1 MKIKK
6 LNIYLAIFLPIQILL
21 VQLASKNA
29 EFIETYYSN
38 GIYPIISKILRF
50 LFGWIPFSFGDL
62 LIALLLFLVIRFL
75 VLLIKNRFRNFIS
88 KIIGLIASLSVI
100 YFCFY
105 LFWGLNY
112 YRESLAK
119 NLNIKKSN
127 YTTEELIFVTK
138 NMIKKTNEIHYL
150 ITNSDSLLIKSPYNH
165 QEIYNK
171 AIQGFTNLANCVIF
185 TLTISVQ

>member
-112 YRESLAK
+112 YRESLATPQK
-119 NLNIKKSN
+119 N
-127 YTTEELIFVTK
+127 
-138 NMIKKTNEIHYL
+138 
-150 ITNSDSLLIKSPYNH
+150 
-165 QEIYNK
+165 
-171 AIQGFTNLANCVIF
+171 
-185 TLTISVQ
+185 